1 MTAKREETVYERAEC
16 LQVLVTPQFDGWT
29 LRSAINRAEDLFKR
43 DGPIQLM
50 SGHKAKG
57 LEFETVFHLDPWRV
71 PTRWAREG
79 TEEWEQELN
88 TRYVIETRFKENLY
102 LVNSDGWV

>member
-1 MTAKREETVYERAEC
+1 
-16 LQVLVTPQFDGWT
+16 
-29 LRSAINRAEDLFKR
+29 
-43 DGPIQLM
+43 
-50 SGHKAKG
+50 
-57 LEFETVFHLDPWRV
+57 VFHLDPWRV